1 MARSA
6 TPHEMRLR
14 VPVSLEPF
22 RRYWR
27 IYGGWKAL
35 FSSAYFYTALV
46 LTAVCYPYWSK
57 VGTDSAQL
65 SINII
70 PSVMAFSLGGMAII
84 LAFSGGRFLNVIR
97 QGGHEASLFMTVIAN
112 FFHFLVVQT
121 LALITAVIALAFPK
135 PLLPSAVAFF
145 FLAYSV
151 MTALASAAAL
161 FNVSRLYN
169 VTGDDDEP
177 PKING
182 SDSGN

>member
-1 MARSA
+1 
-6 TPHEMRLR
+6 MRLR
-14 VPVSLEPF
+14 APVSLQPF

-35 FSSAYFYTALV
+35 LSSAYFYSALGIT
-46 LTAVCYPYWSK
+46 LACYPYWRK
-57 VGTDSAQL
+57 VGTGSAEL
-65 SINII
+65 AIDIV

-97 QGGHEASLFMTVIAN
+97 QGGDEASLFMTVITN

-121 LALITAVIALAFPK
+121 LALVTAMLVLAFPK
-135 PLLPSAVAFF
+135 PLFLSGVAFF

-151 MTALASAAAL
+151 MTAVASAAAL

-169 VTGDDDEP
+169 IARDDEAP
-177 PKING
+177 EK
-182 SDSGN
+182 